1 MGESLRALAEEA
13 ILLGRNHEAVRIAE
27 RAKKQLKLNTSDWLR
42 AEDIITVARQNIK
55 DKENR

>member
-1 MGESLRALAEEA
+1 LAEEA